1 MPNYQGTPVKATK
14 LLPILLALG
23 VSLSA
28 CQTQTKKIGCS
39 NEAGLSSVISALT
52 KDAEQEIKSTNSKV
66 SISAIRA
73 AINNLTFSIKDVRT
87 SKEDPSSTKVF
98 CEATFV
104 ANIPVNVI
112 EDANEAMKKA
122 GYDSNVEL
130 ALEEHGFE
138 ISSAAA
144 NSYQTT
150 ISYNLQPTDDG
161 ESILSRIDEG
171 EKQVVNAIHD
181 LIIWSMAKNELA
193 KQSDKITQAEIE
205 TTQATDTVQTSLT
218 APSQANTAILS
229 NSSISAS
236 SVTPLCTY
244 RARISENDKYSSSG
258 NYIATKTNKATAA
271 GVLRQDRANYH
282 KFGIR
287 DSEDMD
293 DCLMNS
299 ASWRAKFEKM
309 IANGTADNS
318 SIDAIVNGNPLVT
331 VDLYEDSINVIVN

>member
-1 MPNYQGTPVKATK
+1 MKTNKT
-14 LLPILLALG
+14 LPLILAFG

-28 CQTQTKKIGCS
+28 CQTQTKKIDCS
-39 NEAGLSSVISALT
+39 NEVGLSSVISVLT

-73 AINNLTFSIKDVRT
+73 AINNITFSIKDIRT
-87 SKEDPSSTKVF
+87 SKEDPNSTKIF
-98 CEATFV
+98 CEAAFV
-104 ANIPVNVI
+104 ANVPINVI
-112 EDANEAMKKA
+112 KDANEAMKKA

-138 ISSAAA
+138 TSSTAA

-181 LIIWSMAKNELA
+181 LIIWSMAKNELT
-193 KQSDKITQAEIE
+193 KQSDKITQAEVEIP
-205 TTQATDTVQTSLT
+205 QATDTVQTSMA
-218 APSQANTAILS
+218 APSQADIAIPSES
-229 NSSISAS
+229 NISAS
-236 SVTPLCTY
+236 SITPLCTY
-244 RARISENDKYSSSG
+244 QSRISENDKYSSSG
-258 NYIATKTNKATAA
+258 NYLATKTNKATAA
-271 GVLRQDRANYH
+271 GILRQDRANYH

-287 DSEDMD
+287 DSEDMN

-309 IANGTADNS
+309 IANGSADDS
-318 SIDAIVNGNPLVT
+318 SVDAIVNGNPLVT
-331 VDLYEDSINVIVN
+331 VDLYEDSITVTVN